1 MQFFK
6 IGGPEERM
14 PLPVIHAFGYL
25 KKAAAT
31 VNQDFGL
38 DQKVAKAICQAAGS
52 FILCTHISICG
63 NIHGTK
69 LHYLF

>member
-1 MQFFK
+1 MINFK

-25 KKAAAT
+25 KKAAAI

-38 DQKVAKAICQAAGS
+38 DSKVANAIVQAAGL
-52 FILCTHISICG
+52 FIL
-63 NIHGTK
+63 NIIN
-69 LHYLF
+69 LFTYDFR

>member
-1 MQFFK
+1 MINFK

-25 KKAAAT
+25 KKAAAI

-38 DQKVAKAICQAAGS
+38 DGKLSKAIVQAAGMYPLS
-52 FILCTHISICG
+52 IYHDNSILYF
-63 NIHGTK
+63 
-69 LHYLF
+69 LDFR